1 MNPYSIIAAA
11 TVAVT
16 LLAGSYWKGHAD
28 ASAKTTICEAR
39 SADKDAAI
47 ESQNEA
53 VRLLQSESARKAEA
67 ASRALIIA
75 QKETA
80 KGKGRIAKLLAAQP
94 GADACESASQLIRE
108 AVR

>member
-1 MNPYSIIAAA
+1 MNPYSILAAII
-11 TVAVT
+11 VAIT
-16 LLAGSYWKGHAD
+16 MLAGSYWKGHAD

-47 ESQNEA
+47 DSQNEA
-53 VRLLQSESARKAEA
+53 VRLLKSEGVRKAEA

-80 KGKGRIAKLLAAQP
+80 KGKSRIAKLLAAQP

-108 AVR
+108 SIR